1 MEFALHIIT
10 NGNRANIS
18 LEYDNPKNIDK
29 EELKNAINKAVDCII
44 DATIKNDFKESNI
57 LLKDDNVENLKQ
69 PDYIKTTELPPKHNS
84 DETIKGGIFME
95 EQDNSSIIVKND
107 NSYLS
112 YIVVSQIKQN
122 KSIA

>member
-1 MEFALHIIT
+1 MESSLQVIT

-18 LEYDNPKNIDK
+18 LEYDNPKNINK
-29 EELKNAINKAVDCII
+29 EQLKNAINEVVDCII
-44 DATIKNDFKESNI
+44 EATIKNDFENSSI

-84 DETIKGGIFME
+84 DDTIQGGIFME
-95 EQDNSSIIVKND
+95 KQDNSGIIVKND
-107 NSYLS
+107 TSYLS

-122 KSIA
+122 QNIA